1 MAMAMGESELSRA
14 LAALAAEDLP
24 GVLAEARADARER
37 ARETLADALEAA
49 LLEAVVAQAEP
60 EEGDGCYVFGVVRA
74 GSVEAPS
81 GAELVGEGGLSA
93 VVRRVP
99 LAEYGEEALRA
110 NLNDIAWLEDAARRH
125 EAVLEGLLQ
134 ETTVIPLRLCTIYH
148 DEDAVRAM
156 LAGEQAALTEA
167 LGRLEGHTE
176 WGVKAFSD
184 RNAVAAGARPDGD
197 GSQGEGQ
204 AYLAGR
210 RAEARAR
217 DLVTATVEAAHE
229 RLSGIAQVAL
239 ANPLQRKEL
248 TGRSDDMALNGV
260 YLVADERAGELEAEV
275 ERCAAEAPPGVSF
288 ELTGPWPPYN
298 FVGRSVEAAR

>member
-1 MAMAMGESELSRA
+1 MAMGETELRHA

-37 ARETLADALEAA
+37 ARAKLADALEAA
-49 LLEAVVAQAEP
+49 LLEAVVADAEP
-60 EEGDGCYVFGVVRA
+60 EAGDGCYVFGVVRA
-74 GSVEAPS
+74 GSIAAP
-81 GAELVGEGGLSA
+81 AATELVDEGGLSA

-99 LAEYGEEALRA
+99 LAEFGEEALRA

-134 ETTVIPLRLCTIYH
+134 EATVIPLRLCTIYH
-148 DEDAVRAM
+148 DEGAVRAM
-156 LAGEQAALTEA
+156 LASEQAALGDA
-167 LGRLEGHTE
+167 LDRLEGHTE
-176 WGVKAFSD
+176 WGVKAFCD
-184 RNAVAAGARPDGD
+184 HAAVQAGAQPAG
-197 GSQGEGQ
+197 GEGQGEGE
-204 AYLAGR
+204 AYLARR

-217 DLVTATVEAAHE
+217 ELVTVSVEAAHE
-229 RLSGIAQVAL
+229 RLSAIALVAL

-260 YLVADERAGELEAEV
+260 YLVADARARDLRAEV
-275 ERCAAEAPPGVSF
+275 ERLGADGPPGLTF

-298 FVGRSVEAAR
+298 FVPGGDAAALA